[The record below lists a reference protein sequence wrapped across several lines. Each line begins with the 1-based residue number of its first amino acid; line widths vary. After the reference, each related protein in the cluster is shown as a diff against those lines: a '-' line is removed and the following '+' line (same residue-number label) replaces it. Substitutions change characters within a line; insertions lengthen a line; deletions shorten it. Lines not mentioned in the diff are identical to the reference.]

1 MFQSLP
7 LLICGQLSVVKFRFR
22 RRLCLLQRLQRV
34 FSSLALSVKP
44 PHSLPFSGS
53 ECFCSRS
60 LESSPTVESVF
71 FAIDHREGV
80 SASGG
85 GDGTLCEK
93 KTNDQLLAVCVAD
106 LATPGR
112 PT

>member
-1 MFQSLP
+1 MAVAGAQH
-7 LLICGQLSVVKFRFR
+7 R
-22 RRLCLLQRLQRV
+22 RSHPQRV

-106 LATPGR
+106 LAIAGR